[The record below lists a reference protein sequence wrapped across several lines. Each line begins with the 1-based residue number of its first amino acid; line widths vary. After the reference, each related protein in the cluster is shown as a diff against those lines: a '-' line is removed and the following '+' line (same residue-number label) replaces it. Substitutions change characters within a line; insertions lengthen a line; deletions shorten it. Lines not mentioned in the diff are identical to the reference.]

1 MSEQYEKV
9 ITSFPLFQGF
19 TPAGAKMLLDRG
31 EVKVVPAG
39 QTLFKEG
46 DPPDCVLLVLDGKLE
61 VYVERKGRDL
71 VLTESSPG
79 TIVGE
84 LAVLCGIPRSASVR
98 AADGAVVLELSTKAF
113 RSLLLSDAFLSERVF
128 RQSLRTLIDKEQS
141 LIESVTRS
149 AAVNPA

>member
-1 MSEQYEKV
+1 MAHMNESYENI

-31 EVKVVPAG
+31 EVKTLPG
-39 QTLFKEG
+39 NQTLFKEG
-46 DPPDCVLLVLDGKLE
+46 DPPAAVLLVLTGMLD
-61 VYVERKGRDL
+61 VFVERHGRDM
-71 VLTESSPG
+71 VLTQAGPG
-79 TIVGE
+79 AIVGE

-98 AADGAVVLELSTKAF
+98 ASGDAVVLELSSKSF

-141 LIESVTRS
+141 LIESVSKS
-149 AAVNPA
+149 AAS